1 MSIAISTT
9 ITKAFELMEFTVN
22 LGTRSYPII
31 LDRNISD
38 TLPDIL
44 KKEFHKSRFA
54 LITNTT
60 LASMYSTLIDSWKQ
74 KLDIMVHEMP
84 DGEQYKTLD
93 SWKGILDFLVQSKFE
108 RSSVLLAFGGGV
120 VGDVAGFAASA
131 FLRGIPFIQI
141 PTTLLAMVD
150 SSVGG
155 KTAVDHPDGKN
166 LIGAF
171 YQPQRVF
178 VDTQFINTLPQKEF
192 VSGYAELFK
201 YGFIGGKEM
210 FDFVKSNNTKMLDKD
225 QDILL
230 DGIKRSIDIKARVV
244 AQDEYE
250 TKGLRALLNF
260 GHTFAHSLERFYNFS
275 GILHGESVFWG
286 IKCACELGKRIGTI
300 PLEETN
306 AYDNQIAMMPLPKL
320 PSIPDP
326 ETLYRMMFSDKKVES
341 GKINF
346 IVPTTAGAS
355 IVKGDI
361 SAGDILET
369 LKTVFVKQR

>member
-1 MSIAISTT
+1 M
-9 ITKAFELMEFTVN
+9 KFTVH

-31 LDRNISD
+31 LDRNISGS
-38 TLPDIL
+38 LPEIL
-44 KKEFHKSRFA
+44 KKEFPKSRFA
-54 LITNTT
+54 LVTNTT
-60 LASMYSTLIDSWKQ
+60 IASLYSSLIQSWKQ
-74 KLDIMVHEMP
+74 SIDLKVHEMP
-84 DGEQYKTLD
+84 DGEEYKTLD
-93 SWKGILDFLVQSKFE
+93 SWKGILDFLIQSKFE
-108 RSSVLLAFGGGV
+108 RSSILIALGGGV

-131 FLRGIPFIQI
+131 FLRGIPFVQV

-178 VDTQFINTLPQKEF
+178 VDTCFLDTLPQREF

-201 YGFIGGKEM
+201 NGFIGGKQM
-210 FDFVKSNNTKMLDKD
+210 FDFVNKNNKRMLEKGPS
-225 QDILL
+225 ILL
-230 DGIKRSIDIKARVV
+230 EGIKLSIDIKANVV
-244 AQDEYE
+244 AQDECE

-275 GILHGESVFWG
+275 GILHGEAVFWG
-286 IKCACELGKRIGTI
+286 MKCACELGKRIGTI
-300 PLEETN
+300 HSDDWS
-306 AYDNQIAMMPLPKL
+306 AYDNQIAQMPLPKL

-326 ETLYRMMFSDKKVES
+326 DTLYRMMFSDKKVEF

-346 IVPTTAGAS
+346 IVPTTLGTS
-355 IVKGDI
+355 IVKNDI
-361 SAGDILET
+361 SANDVLET
-369 LKTVFVKQR
+369 LKAVFVKTK